1 MFFVLWDINSISFTL
16 LPGHESLQ
24 AMMGECWHG
33 IQTQNPLHDVD
44 VCRLHPPLLA
54 RLFCQPSMPHTLLAY
69 TLTQLALTLTPTW
82 TIKASLSDFTLI
94 CSGPFRWGWGSW
106 IASMPSACFFVL
118 ACLSFPLLL
127 YLLLAL
133 AKGYARSRSFL
144 SSLFM
149 LSIALAPAAREN
161 SSVEMSSHLLCSVV
175 HCVPLQAAGFGWRRV
190 HHKRVHLKKDGVNGT
205 VNSWWTKQQSNNNS
219 HRLTN

>member
-1 MFFVLWDINSISFTL
+1 
-16 LPGHESLQ
+16 
-24 AMMGECWHG
+24 
-33 IQTQNPLHDVD
+33 
-44 VCRLHPPLLA
+44 
-54 RLFCQPSMPHTLLAY
+54 MPHALLAY
-69 TLTQLALTLTPTW
+69 TLTQLALTLIPTW

-127 YLLLAL
+127 YLLLTL
-133 AKGYARSRSFL
+133 AKGYTRSRSFL
-144 SSLFM
+144 SSLFT

-190 HHKRVHLKKDGVNGT
+190 HHKRVHFKKDGVNGT

-219 HRLTN
+219 HRLTNWPKSGLSVTSAFLVFHLR